1 MKCEKVQEIVSS
13 FIDGELVQDVDKAF
27 SHIFSCED
35 CQRFL
40 TVSLRFKV
48 EASEDTIEFPEEK
61 KFEIVKRES
70 FKLKLK
76 RAFGVE
82 VPIPAPL
89 LSAVVFMLFMLSF
102 LLSIFIYDKAVSINA
117 SRTEIPVYREKTKT
131 VVVYAM
137 PQVTIYPETQSK

>member
-1 MKCEKVQEIVSS
+1 MRCEKVQEIVSS
-13 FIDGELVQDVDKAF
+13 FIDGELTQDVDKAF

-40 TVSLRFKV
+40 RVSLKFKV
-48 EASEDTIEFPEEK
+48 EASKDTIEFPDEK

-70 FKLKLK
+70 FKRRLK

-82 VPIPAPL
+82 IPVPAPL

-102 LLSIFIYDKAVSINA
+102 LLSIFVYDKAVNS
-117 SRTEIPVYREKTKT
+117 SRTEIPVYREKTRT

-137 PQVTIYPETQSK
+137 PQVTIYPETK